1 MTKKIETVIKNFPI
15 NRNSRPDDF
24 TSELY
29 QTSKDELKV
38 ILLKLLQKF
47 EEEGTTSNTL
57 HEANST
63 LISKPNKD
71 TVRKENYRPIFL
83 MNTHAKILNKIL
95 VDRIQ

>member
-47 EEEGTTSNTL
+47 EEEGTT
-57 HEANST
+57 
-63 LISKPNKD
+63 
-71 TVRKENYRPIFL
+71 
-83 MNTHAKILNKIL
+83 
-95 VDRIQ
+95 